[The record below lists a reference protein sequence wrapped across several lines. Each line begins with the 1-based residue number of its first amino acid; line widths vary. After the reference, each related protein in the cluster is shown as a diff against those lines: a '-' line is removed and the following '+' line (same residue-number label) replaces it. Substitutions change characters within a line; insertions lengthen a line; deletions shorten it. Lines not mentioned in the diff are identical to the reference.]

1 MLTMVK
7 GKMCKYQFS
16 FKFMAVQMFC
26 FRYLKST
33 NGTSDINNT
42 VNIGRSRTHKVSF
55 FIISLHNLIIFFN
68 VVVYIF
74 A

>member
-1 MLTMVK
+1 
-7 GKMCKYQFS
+7 
-16 FKFMAVQMFC
+16 MFC

-33 NGTSDINNT
+33 KGTSDINNT

-68 VVVYIF
+68 VGVYMTQPTQINEVEF
-74 A
+74 VLYIDI

>member
-1 MLTMVK
+1 
-7 GKMCKYQFS
+7 
-16 FKFMAVQMFC
+16 MFC

-33 NGTSDINNT
+33 KGTSGINNT

-68 VVVYIF
+68 VGVYIF